1 MLRTT
6 IGKQTPDHCAMHRML
21 YGLPCYNV
29 IMSTIRRECIF
40 QHCDNGNLDN
50 VDIPAST
57 GLVSHDAECKPH
69 DAALEPH
76 GAKHEPHDAEL
87 EPHDAEL
94 EITQRKYL
102 LRKNAIA
109 HRKTVSDEERSHAA
123 LALAHAAEPLIEQIV
138 NDHAWQPTMA
148 SSSDT
153 ASSHAALSHASS
165 SDTASSGTVTVAA
178 YVSMGSEIA
187 MGPLL
192 ESLLHAGL
200 RVLVPRLGSGLDVG
214 WSELTNMTSLH
225 DVAADGIHRSRRP
238 QEPDTTVLPPEAL
251 REAVIIIVPALA
263 VDAAGIRLGRG
274 GGWYD
279 RALSWRAPRA
289 RVIAVCWPWETAYD
303 VLPAQAHDV
312 PVDGVITPEG
322 YVPRPL

>member
-1 MLRTT
+1 MLHTT
-6 IGKQTPDHCAMHRML
+6 IGKQTLDHCAMHRML

-29 IMSTIRRECIF
+29 IMSTIRRESIF
-40 QHCDNGNLDN
+40 QHCDNDNLDN
-50 VDIPAST
+50 VDILANT
-57 GLVSHDAECKPH
+57 GLVSHDDECKPD

-87 EPHDAEL
+87 E
-94 EITQRKYL
+94 ITQRKYL
-102 LRKNAIA
+102 LRKTAIA
-109 HRKTVSDEERSHAA
+109 RRKTISDEERSHAA
-123 LALAHAAEPLIEQIV
+123 LALAHAAKPLIEQIV
-138 NDHAWQPTMA
+138 NDHAWQSAMA
-148 SSSDT
+148 FSSDT
-153 ASSHAALSHASS
+153 VFSHAALSHASS
-165 SDTASSGTVTVAA
+165 SDTASDTTSSSTVTVAA

-200 RVLVPRLGSGLDVG
+200 RVLVPRLGSGLDIG
-214 WSELTNMTSLH
+214 WSELLDITSLH
-225 DVAADGIHRSRRP
+225 DVAADGIHRSHRP

-251 REAVIIIVPALA
+251 REAVMIIVPALA

-279 RALSWRAPRA
+279 RALSWRATGA